1 VFLGVNS
8 ITHCY
13 SDSAT
18 QPWALSSP
26 DPVVVLASETA
37 VVVVVVVMFVVLGAV

>member
-1 VFLGVNS
+1 MFLGVNS
-8 ITHCY
+8 ITRCY

-18 QPWALSSP
+18 HPWDLSPP

-37 VVVVVVVMFVVLGAV
+37 AVVVVVMFVVLGAV